1 MHVQLLASIPQKQ
14 AGWLQVIDKIQS
26 MNAIAVRG
34 NQDDKALAAYVRWKD
49 GKALVGTTYLG
60 MQP

>member
-1 MHVQLLASIPQKQ
+1 MHVQLLASIPLTQ

-26 MNAIAVRG
+26 LNAIAVRG

-49 GKALVGTTYLG
+49 GKALVGSTDLA